1 MNKIDNKEN
10 ILKVALKLFSDKGYQ
25 SVGVQEIVTTA
36 NITKPTLYHY
46 YGNKKG
52 LLESILKRYYSEMI
66 DRLKKVSLYDGDLIK
81 TLTSFTE
88 EYFNYSEQN
97 KEFFYLQ
104 LSMTFV
110 PPSNEVSSII
120 EPFHKEFNELIIDIF
135 KQSIWSHGNVRNN
148 ADILARTLSGSLNF
162 YALGIINGSLEK
174 DEDLVYKFVKQYIY
188 GVYTL

>member
-10 ILKVALKLFSDKGYQ
+10 ILKVALKLFADKGYQ
-25 SVGVQEIVTTA
+25 SVGIQEIVTTS

-66 DRLKKVSLYDGDLIK
+66 DILKKSSNYDGDLVK
-81 TLTSFTE
+81 TLTNFSK

-97 KEFFYLQ
+97 KDFFYLQ

-120 EPFHKEFNELIIDIF
+120 EPFHKKFNNLIIDIF
-135 KQSIWSHGNVRNN
+135 KQSIWTHGNIRNN
-148 ADILARTLSGSLNF
+148 ADILARTLLGSLNF

>member
-1 MNKIDNKEN
+1 MDKIDNKEN
-10 ILKVALKLFSDKGYQ
+10 ILKVALKLFADKGYQ
-25 SVGVQEIVTTA
+25 SVGVQEIITTA

-66 DRLKKVSLYDGDLIK
+66 DILKKSSNYDGDLVK
-81 TLTSFTE
+81 TLTSFSE
-88 EYFNYSEQN
+88 EYFKYSEQN
-97 KEFFYLQ
+97 KDFFYLQ

-110 PPSNEVSSII
+110 PPSNEVSDII
-120 EPFHKEFNELIIDIF
+120 EPFHKDLNDLIIDIF
-135 KQSIWSHGNVRNN
+135 KQSIWTHGNIRNN
-148 ADILARTLSGSLNF
+148 SDILARTLLGSLNF

>member
-66 DRLKKVSLYDGDLIK
+66 DKLKKVSLYDGDLIK
-81 TLTSFTE
+81 TLISFTE

-120 EPFHKEFNELIIDIF
+120 EPFHKEFNKLIIDIF